1 MTWRREKEEE
11 RRQSSPKKKW
21 KQWVRVKA
29 SRLSPIFAQ
38 VKNWRDLGKAE
49 DNYDGASK
57 DVDEAADQVKR
68 EFEEHKTL

>member
-1 MTWRREKEEE
+1 MTWRREKEED
-11 RRQSSPKKKW
+11 RRQSSPKRKW
-21 KQWVRVKA
+21 KQWVSVKA

-57 DVDEAADQVKR
+57 DVDEAADQVKM
-68 EFEEHKTL
+68 EFEEHQTL

>member
-1 MTWRREKEEE
+1 MTSRREKEEA
-11 RRQSSPKKKW
+11 RQQSSPKRKW

-57 DVDEAADQVKR
+57 DVDEAADQVEM
-68 EFEEHKTL
+68 EFEEH

>member
-1 MTWRREKEEE
+1 M
-11 RRQSSPKKKW
+11 
-21 KQWVRVKA
+21 RVKA

-57 DVDEAADQVKR
+57 DVDEAAALVKM
-68 EFEEHKTL
+68 EFEEHQFLDEFERLEWKGKRS